1 MLAPT
6 PTTTHD
12 LRVLSA
18 PRSWSGLT
26 PAWMTVAL
34 APHFPG
40 AVVNGVRIGDIVDGT
55 NRRARVWLRY
65 QSGQGPESV
74 FVKRE
79 GRMVNRLALMALG
92 AFESEARLFDSG
104 VHLPLEY
111 AAPYAVA
118 VDRRRLATVIVM
130 EDVTLRS
137 AHPNVPTRA
146 LTVEQVRSG
155 LRGLARLHATYWD
168 RPLPEPMWFLHP
180 WRLSAVWA
188 PLSLASLARAR
199 RLLCSGGHAG
209 HLPPLANAATLER
222 GFRRWAT
229 IAVSGPQTVLHG
241 DPHPGNTY
249 ALPDD
254 VTGFYDWQL
263 VRTGN
268 WSHDVGYF
276 IVSSLEV
283 ADRRTHERSL
293 LRGYL
298 DELTN
303 DGAPTADFEDSW
315 RLYRLTPAFG
325 LGTWLHTLSGGG
337 FQPVEECLATIARF
351 AAAYADHEVMP

>member
-1 MLAPT
+1 
-6 PTTTHD
+6 
-12 LRVLSA
+12 
-18 PRSWSGLT
+18 
-26 PAWMTVAL
+26 MTVAL

-40 AVVNGVRIGDIVDGT
+40 VVVDRVRIGDVVDGT

-79 GRMVNRLALMALG
+79 GRLLNRLALLALG
-92 AFESEARLFDSG
+92 ALESEARLFDSG
-104 VHLPLEY
+104 VHLPLEHATPY
-111 AAPYAVA
+111 AAA
-118 VDRRRLATVIVM
+118 VDRRRLSTVVVM

-137 AHPNVPTRA
+137 AHPNMATHA
-146 LTVEQVRSG
+146 LTEEQVRSG
-155 LRGLARLHATYWD
+155 LRGLARLHAAYWD
-168 RPLPEPMWFLHP
+168 RPLPEPMRFLRP
-180 WRLSAVWA
+180 WRLSSAWA

-199 RLLCSGGHAG
+199 RLLRSGGQASR
-209 HLPPLANAATLER
+209 LPPLADAATLER

-229 IAVSGPQTVLHG
+229 VAVSGPRTVLHG

-276 IVSSLEV
+276 IASSLDV
-283 ADRRTHERSL
+283 ADRRAHERSL
-293 LRGYL
+293 LRCYL
-298 DELTN
+298 DELTKE
-303 DGAPTADFEDSW
+303 GAPAPDFEGAW

-337 FQPVEECLATIARF
+337 FQPIEECLATIERF
-351 AAAYADHEVMP
+351 AAAYADREMGR